1 MKRNDLI
8 IKIFHILRLN
18 VLDINLY
25 IVAPIVLRVQI
36 FDDSVILYVI
46 LNDVLLTDI
55 QGAVHNKFPGL

>member
-1 MKRNDLI
+1 M
-8 IKIFHILRLN
+8 
-18 VLDINLY
+18 LDINLY